1 MLAMQDALD
10 EVKFQLFLTLI
21 QKTADDAIVRQKN
34 EKGQNLFHIL
44 AKNSNDNVTHHPVI
58 ARIYKTLKAR
68 GVDCLECDKHG
79 NNALH
84 FAVKQK
90 AVEVV
95 RMLICDNIKVN

>member
-1 MLAMQDALD
+1 M
-10 EVKFQLFLTLI
+10 
-21 QKTADDAIVRQKN
+21 
-34 EKGQNLFHIL
+34 
-44 AKNSNDNVTHHPVI
+44 THHPVI

-95 RMLICDNIKVN
+95 RMLIYDNIKVNQVNEDGHSPLSVALKGKDTPKLSEPTNALGERKAIY